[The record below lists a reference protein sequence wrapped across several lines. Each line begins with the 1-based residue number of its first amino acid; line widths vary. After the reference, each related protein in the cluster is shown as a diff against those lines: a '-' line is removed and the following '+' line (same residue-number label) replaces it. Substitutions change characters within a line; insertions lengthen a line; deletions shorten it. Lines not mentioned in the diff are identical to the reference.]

1 MTAVDFEMK
10 PSWYK
15 DPTWIFKRRYPLP
28 GFSVAVK
35 SPRGRSTLSE
45 FSVYMNSMA
54 PSEELV
60 RYNGESSYRTVLKN
74 KKPNTHGFAPAMV
87 LLTLPEAIVNT

>member
-1 MTAVDFEMK
+1 
-10 PSWYK
+10 
-15 DPTWIFKRRYPLP
+15 
-28 GFSVAVK
+28 
-35 SPRGRSTLSE
+35 
-45 FSVYMNSMA
+45 MNSMA